1 MAFYGGE
8 RPQEDGIIRYGDH
21 VSLKHNQTGRF
32 LTSNNDNYEGGSGQ
46 NIVFAGGWSADEW
59 STFIVI
65 PPRYTE
71 EEPGY
76 EVGWDDE
83 VRLKHVPTRRNLH
96 SHPDHE
102 SPVTG
107 QQEVTCFG
115 DDETSDE
122 NDIWVVA
129 KWDEDS
135 DEYDDFWR
143 VGQGFV
149 LRHLL
154 TGRTLHSHEELF
166 FDENNEVTCFSELDE
181 NDMWRVEY

>member
-1 MAFYGGE
+1 MSF
-8 RPQEDGIIRYGDH
+8 PQEDGIIRYGDH
-21 VSLKHNQTGRF
+21 VCLKHNQSGRF
-32 LTSNNDNYEGGSGQ
+32 LTSKEESYSTGSGQ
-46 NIVFAGGWSADEW
+46 QIVYAGEWSTDEW

-65 PPRYTE
+65 PPLQSE

-76 EVGWDDE
+76 EVGWDDK

-96 SHPDHE
+96 SHPGHA
-102 SPVTG
+102 SPVAG

-115 DDETSDE
+115 DDYTSDE
-122 NDIWVVA
+122 NDVWVVQ

-149 LRHLL
+149 LRHEL
-154 TGRTLHSHEELF
+154 TGATLHSHELEF
-166 FDENNEVTCFSELDE
+166 FEGNEVTCFPEERDE
-181 NDMWRVEY
+181 NDMWRVEV